1 MVGDFIV
8 VLFLVLFLA
17 LLVWIAIWTAD
28 RYKRISAVKSYQ
40 RHTEKYQA
48 ERYQAR
54 SDESDDSASAT
65 STSPA
70 EYVISLDQ
78 RETKAYKRAFSV
90 AYRALK
96 SYCRICNKLREAE
109 ANLNHAE
116 SELKRLEKLCEEIEQ
131 QISTVKNDPTQAS
144 RLRTLERNLTQT
156 DRLWARM
163 GDLEVKS
170 EEEYAKW
177 EELYGEWEPSYL
189 LAFVNS
195 DVPFDFKRVCRRAAY
210 DARQKLESENVEVIE
225 EDYLYVIKEMSL
237 DYARVF

>member
-1 MVGDFIV
+1 MVGDFIG
-8 VLFLVLFLA
+8 VLFLALLLA

-48 ERYQAR
+48 ERYQPR
-54 SDESDDSASAT
+54 SGEPDDSASAK

-70 EYVISLDQ
+70 EYVIRLDQ
-78 RETKAYKRAFSV
+78 REKKAYKRAFSV

-109 ANLNHAE
+109 ANLNHAG
-116 SELKRLEKLCEEIEQ
+116 SELKRLEKLYEEIEEQ
-131 QISTVKNDPTQAS
+131 KLTVKNDPIQAS

-163 GDLEVKS
+163 GDLEVT
-170 EEEYAKW
+170 
-177 EELYGEWEPSYL
+177 
-189 LAFVNS
+189 S
-195 DVPFDFKRVCRRAAY
+195 D
-210 DARQKLESENVEVIE
+210 E
-225 EDYLYVIKEMSL
+225 EDNDWDDDEEW
-237 DYARVF
+237 